1 MATREQI
8 EATYNYMDEVFRV
21 SLGEHGDLTCALYDG
36 DFSKTLEQA
45 QKDKHDYILD
55 AIHFK
60 AGSRVLDIGCGW
72 GPMLKAVTER
82 GGHAIGLTL
91 STRQADTCKRGGL
104 EAYVQDWKEISRAT
118 FGPFDGIVSVG
129 AFEHFCSLEEYLA
142 GQQDAVYDQF
152 FRLCHDLLPEGGR
165 LYVQTMLWGK
175 HAPDSHSISLKA
187 KKGSN
192 EYILAVLEK
201 FYPGSWLPS
210 GEEQIVRIAKPYFE
224 LISDKNGR
232 LDYLETMQQWHR
244 ATQFSFSKT
253 VAVMKTLPYFF
264 TDRDFRYK
272 LEALRGNYN
281 RECFKREIMD
291 HQRLVFERRE

>member
-1 MATREQI
+1 MSASLSPLKMKLDSPVDNWLGNTYVIIGQCPLTTRENEEATIMATREQI

-104 EAYVQDWKEISRAT
+104 EAYVQEWKEISRAT

-142 GQQDAVYDQF
+142 G
-152 FRLCHDLLPEGGR
+152 
-165 LYVQTMLWGK
+165 
-175 HAPDSHSISLKA
+175 
-187 KKGSN
+187 
-192 EYILAVLEK
+192 
-201 FYPGSWLPS
+201 
-210 GEEQIVRIAKPYFE
+210 
-224 LISDKNGR
+224 
-232 LDYLETMQQWHR
+232 
-244 ATQFSFSKT
+244 
-253 VAVMKTLPYFF
+253 
-264 TDRDFRYK
+264 
-272 LEALRGNYN
+272 
-281 RECFKREIMD
+281 
-291 HQRLVFERRE
+291 